1 MEFLREINE
10 MAKGK
15 RTLVIK
21 AYNQTDIDR
30 DDPTNFPPKHTERFT
45 GLSDDADTVQKAVVE
60 WLVDEGEDEDESID
74 RVEAMEVG
82 ADGSLYE
89 DNEMDG
95 YEWQFTL
102 EN

>member
-1 MEFLREINE
+1 MQFLREINE
-10 MAKGK
+10 MANGK
-15 RTLVIK
+15 RVLVIK
-21 AYNQTDIDR
+21 AYDQNNTDR
-30 DDPTNFPPKHTERFT
+30 DDASNFPPKFTDKFTE
-45 GLSDDADTVQKAVVE
+45 LSKDADTVQKATVE
-60 WLVDEGEDEDESID
+60 YLVDEGEDEDEAID

-82 ADGSLYE
+82 ADGALYE